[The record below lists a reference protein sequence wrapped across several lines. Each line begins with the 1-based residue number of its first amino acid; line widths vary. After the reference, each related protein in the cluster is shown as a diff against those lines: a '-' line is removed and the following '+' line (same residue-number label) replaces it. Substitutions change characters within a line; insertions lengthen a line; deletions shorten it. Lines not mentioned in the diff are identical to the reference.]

1 MRAVAFTNNFPL
13 LGGGKSYLCYSNFL
27 IVRFLSKQ
35 LHNVSH
41 EIWWACSYGRSVG
54 TDDFMAIQL

>member
-1 MRAVAFTNNFPL
+1 VWVVAFTNNFPL

-35 LHNVSH
+35 LHALVTKYGG
-41 EIWWACSYGRSVG
+41 YGRSVG
-54 TDDFMAIQL
+54 TDDFMAIHL